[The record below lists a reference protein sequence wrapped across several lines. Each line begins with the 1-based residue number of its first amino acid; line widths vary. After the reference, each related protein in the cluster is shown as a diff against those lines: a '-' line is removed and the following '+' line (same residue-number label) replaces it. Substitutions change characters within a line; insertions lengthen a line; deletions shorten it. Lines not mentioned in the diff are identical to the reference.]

1 MGTFSKSLAS
11 IGGFMAA
18 DQYVIDYVR
27 HNSRPFIF
35 SASIPPAS
43 AATALAALRV
53 IKAHP
58 ELVERLRSLSDYM
71 RAGLARRGVEI
82 KASTT
87 PIIPFYTYDMTATLT
102 TAKKLFEQGVYVNP
116 VLPPATPPSQC
127 LLRSS
132 LMASHTEPILDE
144 AMDII
149 QAVMQQMR
157 A

>member
-1 MGTFSKSLAS
+1 
-11 IGGFMAA
+11 
-18 DQYVIDYVR
+18 
-27 HNSRPFIF
+27 
-35 SASIPPAS
+35 
-43 AATALAALRV
+43 
-53 IKAHP
+53 
-58 ELVERLRSLSDYM
+58 
-71 RAGLARRGVEI
+71 
-82 KASTT
+82 
-87 PIIPFYTYDMTATLT
+87 MTATLT